1 MFKHILVPTDGSP
14 LSKRAIRMAV
24 ALAKTTRAA
33 LTGLYVTAPYAPPI
47 YGEAAVYV
55 PEITQKRWDE
65 MMQREADKA
74 LAVLDKEARA
84 AGLSARRI
92 VVTHDSPWKAIIR
105 TAKAKKCDLIVMASH
120 GRRGLEALV
129 LGSETTKVLTHSKIP
144 VLVCR

>member
-14 LSKRAIRMAV
+14 LSRHAIRKAV

-33 LTGLYVTAPYAPPI
+33 LSGLYVTAPYAPPI

-55 PEITQKRWDE
+55 PEITQKRWEE
-65 MMQREADKA
+65 MMQREAEKA

-84 AGLSARRI
+84 AGLSARR
-92 VVTHDSPWKAIIR
+92 VVMVHDSPSKAIIR

>member
-14 LSKRAIRMAV
+14 LSRHAIRKAV

-33 LTGLYVTAPYAPPI
+33 LSGLYVTAPYAPPI

-55 PEITQKRWDE
+55 PEITQKRWEE
-65 MMQREADKA
+65 MMQREAEKA

-84 AGLSARRI
+84 AGLSARR
-92 VVTHDSPWKAIIR
+92 VVMVHDSPWKAIIR